1 MNLTRVLNV
10 ALPDMPARVLSE
22 RPPRLDPGIIAREHL
37 EGGKT
42 VIRTYVPC
50 AKIMFTFPPPNWG
63 LAQLFDGSRS
73 YEEIAELYSQQ
84 TGAQYS
90 AEEVREFASNLDAI
104 DFWYRTPQEKNILL
118 MQQSA
123 EERRKKLKQQNRW
136 GDLAEV
142 LFPAFNPDP
151 FLTKLYS
158 YTKFVYSGWFTTLTL
173 TLFAVAAGITI
184 THWSEVGRDTVAFYN
199 FSNRTLGDILVF
211 YVLVLGVVVV
221 HEFAHAYASKHFGGR
236 VTAMGFALIYL
247 TPAFYTDTTEAEV
260 TATRDQRLIV
270 TIAGVWSELVICS
283 MATIIWWGTAP
294 DTAFHNS
301 AYFLMM
307 LTGIM
312 SVLLNWNPLMK
323 LDGYYI
329 LCDLVRISDLK
340 EASTAYVCAWVKR
353 YIWRLPVEVPYVPK
367 SRRLG
372 YAVYAILSGAY
383 SYTVLYVVA
392 RFAGNVVRN
401 FSPEWGFIPE
411 IAVALLIFRS
421 RIRSL
426 VNLMKFFYLDK
437 KERIIAWFTPRHS
450 IAVAAA
456 LVILLAL
463 PLWHES
469 ATGRFLLE
477 PAHLAV
483 VRARVPGVITQLDA
497 EEGQR
502 VARGE
507 TLATLR
513 NLPLESDFEDTKT
526 NLLLAGDR
534 AKAASL
540 HYSDFGQALKERE
553 GLAGQF
559 QQISAMDSALEVTSP
574 IEGTVVTPRVG
585 EFLGSYL
592 KEGQELLEVAD
603 LSSLRARIYISE
615 YDLYKVRQS
624 TNGRLMVQ
632 GLFKTWPA
640 QIVSIAARP
649 TEIDERLTGKVELRG
664 MNPPHFYIVDLVVQN
679 IDGTLKPGMAG
690 VARIYGQRSSLFGLA
705 WETFSNFWGRKLW

>member
-1 MNLTRVLNV
+1 
-10 ALPDMPARVLSE
+10 
-22 RPPRLDPGIIAREHL
+22 
-37 EGGKT
+37 
-42 VIRTYVPC
+42 
-50 AKIMFTFPPPNWG
+50 
-63 LAQLFDGSRS
+63 
-73 YEEIAELYSQQ
+73 
-84 TGAQYS
+84 
-90 AEEVREFASNLDAI
+90 
-104 DFWYRTPQEKNILL
+104 
-118 MQQSA
+118 
-123 EERRKKLKQQNRW
+123 
-136 GDLAEV
+136 
-142 LFPAFNPDP
+142 
-151 FLTKLYS
+151 
-158 YTKFVYSGWFTTLTL
+158 
-173 TLFAVAAGITI
+173 
-184 THWSEVGRDTVAFYN
+184 
-199 FSNRTLGDILVF
+199 
-211 YVLVLGVVVV
+211 
-221 HEFAHAYASKHFGGR
+221 
-236 VTAMGFALIYL
+236 
-247 TPAFYTDTTEAEV
+247 
-260 TATRDQRLIV
+260 
-270 TIAGVWSELVICS
+270 
-283 MATIIWWGTAP
+283 
-294 DTAFHNS
+294 
-301 AYFLMM
+301 
-307 LTGIM
+307 M

-340 EASTAYVCAWVKR
+340 EASTAYVCAWVKK
-353 YIWRLPVEVPYVPK
+353 YLWRLPVEVPYVPK

-392 RFAGNVVRN
+392 RFAGNIVRN

-437 KERIIAWFTPRHS
+437 KDRIIAWFTPRHS
-450 IAVAAA
+450 LAVVVAI
-456 LVILLAL
+456 VVFLAL

-469 ATGRFLLE
+469 ASGRFLLE

-553 GLAGQF
+553 ALAGQF

-574 IEGTVVTPRVG
+574 IAGTVVTPRVR

-603 LSSLRARIYISE
+603 LSSLRARIYVSE
-615 YDLYKVRQS
+615 YDLYKIRQS
-624 TNGRLMVQ
+624 TDGRLMVQ
-632 GLFKTWPA
+632 GLLGTWPA
-640 QIVSIAARP
+640 QIVSMAARP
-649 TEIDERLTGKVELRG
+649 TEIDERLAGKVELRG

-679 IDGTLKPGMAG
+679 PQGTLKPGMAG
-690 VARIYGQRSSLFGLA
+690 VARIYGRRLSLLGFG
-705 WETFSNFWGRKLW
+705 WEAFSNFWARKIW

>member
-1 MNLTRVLNV
+1 
-10 ALPDMPARVLSE
+10 
-22 RPPRLDPGIIAREHL
+22 
-37 EGGKT
+37 
-42 VIRTYVPC
+42 
-50 AKIMFTFPPPNWG
+50 
-63 LAQLFDGSRS
+63 
-73 YEEIAELYSQQ
+73 
-84 TGAQYS
+84 
-90 AEEVREFASNLDAI
+90 
-104 DFWYRTPQEKNILL
+104 
-118 MQQSA
+118 
-123 EERRKKLKQQNRW
+123 
-136 GDLAEV
+136 
-142 LFPAFNPDP
+142 
-151 FLTKLYS
+151 
-158 YTKFVYSGWFTTLTL
+158 
-173 TLFAVAAGITI
+173 
-184 THWSEVGRDTVAFYN
+184 
-199 FSNRTLGDILVF
+199 
-211 YVLVLGVVVV
+211 
-221 HEFAHAYASKHFGGR
+221 
-236 VTAMGFALIYL
+236 MGFALIYL

-260 TATRDQRLIV
+260 TATRYQRLIV
-270 TIAGVWSELVICS
+270 TVAGVWSELVICS
-283 MATIIWWGTAP
+283 IATIIWWGTAP
-294 DTAFHNS
+294 DTAIHNG

-392 RFAGNVVRN
+392 RFAGNIVRN

-437 KERIIAWFTPRHS
+437 KDRIIAWFTPRHS

-574 IEGTVVTPRVG
+574 IAGTVVTPRVH
-585 EFLGSYL
+585 ELLGTYL

-679 IDGTLKPGMAG
+679 PGGTLKPGMAG
-690 VARIYGQRSSLFGLA
+690 VARVYGRRRSLLGLG
-705 WETFSNFWGRKLW
+705 WQTFTNFWGRKLW